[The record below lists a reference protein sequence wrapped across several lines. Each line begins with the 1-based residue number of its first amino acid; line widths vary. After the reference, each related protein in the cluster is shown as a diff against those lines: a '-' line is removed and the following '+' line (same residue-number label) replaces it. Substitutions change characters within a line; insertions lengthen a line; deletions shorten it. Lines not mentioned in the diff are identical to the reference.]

1 MYHGIVLY
9 CITVGLKFSF
19 RNTEKTKELFL
30 EKQLVSIINHQLGLK
45 PGLMWFRRF
54 TDRWS
59 VGHSVRRRSFHY
71 MKHPHGFSR
80 DFVMIFKPK
89 WRNLTLSGAQRESG
103 RGVDPE
109 NTGSS
114 LQESNQL
121 VKGSAFC
128 TEHYFPPLPPHPL
141 LLPPP
146 PLLFFPHWAQKAAAH
161 TETHNKKQH
170 PEQEDQP
177 CTEHGVYHEEEDND
191 GDDEE
196 DALSRASTPPPA
208 PPPPLSDQSVVRSSS
223 L

>member
-146 PLLFFPHWAQKAAAH
+146 PLLFSSSH
-161 TETHNKKQH
+161 TGHKKLRL
-170 PEQEDQP
+170 
-177 CTEHGVYHEEEDND
+177 T
-191 GDDEE
+191 
-196 DALSRASTPPPA
+196 RRRTT
-208 PPPPLSDQSVVRSSS
+208 RSSIQS
-223 L
+223 RKTSPAQSTVFTMRRRTTMAMMKRML